1 MPTVGMAE
9 FLESF
14 PPGSQATISDLLVPS
29 RGPGSWPRMA
39 APDIQLHCDS
49 DTCGGKRIFEEVGG
63 SNPPPENEWKR
74 VFMEYQCRNC
84 QQRRKIFALTTF
96 KGQSGLSGMAYKIG
110 ELPPFGPPVPSRVI
124 ALVGPNREL
133 FLRGRRAESQGLGIG
148 AFAYYR
154 RVVENNWQHLIGEII
169 QVVERISARKTVIDT
184 LKKAQAETKFTKAVD
199 DVKDALPDVLLIR
212 GHNPLTLL
220 HKALSEGLHEES
232 EERCLELAGSIR
244 VVLTELA
251 ERRTRRNSETR
262 LAVY

>member
-1 MPTVGMAE
+1 
-9 FLESF
+9 
-14 PPGSQATISDLLVPS
+14 
-29 RGPGSWPRMA
+29 MA

-49 DTCGGKRIFEEVGG
+49 DTCGGKRIFEAVGG
-63 SNPPPENEWKR
+63 SNPPPENKWKR

-96 KGQSGLSGMAYKIG
+96 KDQSGLSGMAYKIG

-133 FLRGRRAESQGLGIG
+133 FLRGRRAESQGFGIG

-169 QVVERISARKTVIDT
+169 QVVERISAQKTVVDT
-184 LKKAQAETKFTKAVD
+184 LKKAQAETQFTKAVD
-199 DVKDALPDVLLIR
+199 DVKDALPDVLLVR

-251 ERRTRRNSETR
+251 ERIGEALKDEKELRDAVSRLLTRHQGPEGKQAGSGDTA
-262 LAVY
+262 LGQ